1 MKYLMKCLRL
11 IKYLIEYFQVPKHL
25 AVAVVGVSIF
35 SLISAY
41 TAQHV
46 FGLEPCILCLH
57 QRIPYFTNIVFGALA
72 FMAISK
78 HPRLATVFLFLSAL
92 VFFVGASLACFHTG
106 IEQRWWEFLSTACG
120 TGILPEGLSVEE
132 IREALRQQATVVR
145 CDEVTWTLFGISLA
159 GYNLMY
165 STSLG
170 IGVLFLLWSGRKKC
184 SFVK

>member
-1 MKYLMKCLRL
+1 MKYLMKCPRL
-11 IKYLIEYFQVPKHL
+11 IKYLIEYFQAPKHL

-41 TAQHV
+41 TAQYV
-46 FGLEPCILCLH
+46 FGLKPCILCLY

-72 FMAISK
+72 FMAVSRR
-78 HPRLATVFLFLSAL
+78 PRLASAFLFFTAL
-92 VFFVGASLACFHTG
+92 VFFAGAATACFHTG
-106 IEQRWWEFLSTACG
+106 IEQRWWEWNSAACG

-145 CDEVTWTLFGISLA
+145 CDEVTWTLFKISLA

-165 STSLG
+165 SISLG
-170 IGVLFLLWSGRKKC
+170 IGVLFLLWSGRKRKAL
-184 SFVK
+184 